1 MRTEDGRIIREC
13 LNGDSASFGLL
24 VDKYKASI
32 YALAYSRLHNFHD
45 AEDIAQEVF
54 LKAYRNLRTL
64 RRWDSFLV
72 WIRSITI
79 NLCKNKVRMRSR
91 RPDGESIEEQE
102 TRILE
107 KASADVYRDEQSSAS
122 RDEALGCLD
131 KALESLPEDY
141 QQVLTLHYLGGM
153 SGQQMSQFLGISHAN
168 VRQRLSRARR
178 QLQKEVLVM
187 MDTTYEGQRLQAS
200 FTFRIVEAVKR
211 IKINS
216 IPRMAGL
223 PWGLSFAIGVLI
235 TVLSLN
241 PHVSIPNDMASPMSS
256 PLPAESK
263 VLGTGEI
270 LVDVW
275 KIPQASTI
283 SSKQG
288 YGGEES
294 GCLGSQ
300 NTTLMAPHHRGDTWT
315 KKADMPMA
323 RTEFSTS
330 SANGKIYAIGGLSA
344 AMQTISTVEEYNPE
358 TDIWTKKASMSVP
371 RRQLSTSV
379 ANGKIYAIGGKTQ
392 VMRSALSTVEEYDPV
407 TDTWKRKSDMP
418 TPRTGL
424 STSAVNGKIYAIG
437 GRDVAGQAL
446 SIIEEY
452 DPVADKWKKKDDM
465 PFPRT
470 YSTSVVNV
478 MIYAMSYAFGTVEEY
493 DPATDTWTEK
503 ANVPTTRDFSTSAV
517 NGRVYAIGG
526 CPPNWL
532 PGDPF
537 LSTVE
542 EYDPAT
548 DTWMKKA
555 DMPTARSC
563 STSVVNGKIYAIG
576 GYDGNRILSTVEE
589 YDTGLAIEAKDK
601 LPTKWGEIKL
611 D

>member
-1 MRTEDGRIIREC
+1 
-13 LNGDSASFGLL
+13 
-24 VDKYKASI
+24 
-32 YALAYSRLHNFHD
+32 
-45 AEDIAQEVF
+45 
-54 LKAYRNLRTL
+54 
-64 RRWDSFLV
+64 
-72 WIRSITI
+72 
-79 NLCKNKVRMRSR
+79 MRSR

-178 QLQKEVLVM
+178 QLREEVLVM
-187 MDTTYEGQRLQAS
+187 MDTTYEGQRLQAG

-211 IKINS
+211 IKINPM
-216 IPRMAGL
+216 PRLAGL
-223 PWGLSFAIGVLI
+223 PWGLSLTAGII
-235 TVLSLN
+235 IIALSLN
-241 PHVSIPNDMASPMSS
+241 PHLGIPSGIATSTDSL
-256 PLPAESK
+256 LPAEAEI
-263 VLGTGEI
+263 LETEEI

-275 KIPQASTI
+275 KIPKASTV

-288 YGGEES
+288 DYGEES
-294 GCLGSQ
+294 EYLGSQ
-300 NTTLMAPHHRGDTWT
+300 NTMLMSPHRRGDTWT
-315 KKADMPMA
+315 KKADMPTA

-330 SANGKIYAIGGLSA
+330 SANGKIYAIGGFSA
-344 AMQTISTVEEYNPE
+344 AWQTISTVEEYNPE
-358 TDIWTKKASMSVP
+358 TNTWTRKASMSVP

-379 ANGKIYAIGGKTQ
+379 VSGKIYAIGGKTQ
-392 VMRSALSTVEEYDPV
+392 EMRSALSTVEEYDPV
-407 TDTWKRKSDMP
+407 TDRWNRKSDMP

-424 STSAVNGKIYAIG
+424 STSAVNGRIYAIG
-437 GRDVAGQAL
+437 GRDVAEQAL
-446 SIIEEY
+446 SVVEEY

-470 YSTSVVNV
+470 CSNSVVNG

-493 DPATDTWTEK
+493 DPATDTWTGK

-526 CPPNWL
+526 CSPNWL

-548 DTWMKKA
+548 DTWIKKA

-589 YDTGLAIEAKDK
+589 YDTGFAIEAKGK
-601 LPTKWGEIKL
+601 LPTKWGKIKS